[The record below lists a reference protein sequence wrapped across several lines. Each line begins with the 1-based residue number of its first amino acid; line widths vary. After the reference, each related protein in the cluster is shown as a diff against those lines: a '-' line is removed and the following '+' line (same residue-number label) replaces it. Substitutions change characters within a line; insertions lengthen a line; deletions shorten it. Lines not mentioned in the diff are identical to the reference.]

1 LGNCKHPEVTCIN
14 QYELIRKYRCN
25 SCGEIMMCAC
35 EEEFAR
41 RFLPHQ
47 LSYGTELKTRRE
59 VPVTISFQE
68 NICNTCRGQPEEAHP
83 TAEIYGMSSK
93 VVRYYWREIFFE
105 TTQRFGD
112 WADSQGYA
120 DYHNARQE
128 NPDAYSQIEKEVIQ
142 EIKGLHERSPKYI
155 YQEKSQKQVLKENS
169 VEIVKLEGKYVKRA
183 ERGVGILD
191 GTEVCSPEEFAAHY
205 YEKQGYNILFTESI
219 PFHVI
224 FGVFMWLLIQDPKDP
239 VGRLVGFGDRKA
251 FEEGCKGEQIWT
263 HLPEDFGTPGYAA
276 RRAAAIEDHF
286 ALIVSNED
294 DLLWLF
300 DYWIEPSEGLRQ
312 YLWAHRA
319 EDVVKARQVVS
330 LLSVDDI
337 LRILKYLVTDYWRRY
352 VGWPDLIVYNQDSFL
367 FAEVKSSRDR
377 LREDQK
383 NWIYGNSSELHLPF
397 KLIKIHRKAG

>member
-1 LGNCKHPEVTCIN
+1 LN
-14 QYELIRKYRCN
+14 
-25 SCGEIMMCAC
+25 
-35 EEEFAR
+35 
-41 RFLPHQ
+41 
-47 LSYGTELKTRRE
+47 YGTELKTRRE
-59 VPVTISFQE
+59 IPVTIGFQE
-68 NICNTCRGQPEEAHP
+68 NTCNTCRGQLEEAHP
-83 TAEIYGMSSK
+83 KAEIYGMSSK

-120 DYHNARQE
+120 DYHIARQE

-142 EIKGLHERSPKYI
+142 ETKELHERSPKYT
-155 YQEKSQKQVLKENS
+155 YQEKSQKQVLEENN
-169 VEIVKLEGKYVKRA
+169 VEIVKLEGKYVERA

-191 GTEVCSPEEFAAHY
+191 EAEVCSPEEFAAHY
-205 YEKQGYNILFTESI
+205 YEEQGYNILFTESI

-239 VGRLVGFGDRKA
+239 LVRIVGFGDRKA
-251 FEEGCKGEQIWT
+251 FEEGCKGKQIWT
-263 HLPEDFGTPGYAA
+263 HLPGDFGTPGYAA

-286 ALIVSNED
+286 ALIASNKD

-300 DYWIEPSEGLRQ
+300 DYWVEPSDGLRQ

-319 EDVVKARQVVS
+319 GDIVKARQVVS

-352 VGWPDLIVYNQDSFL
+352 VGWPDLVVYNQDSFF

-377 LREDQK
+377 VREDQK
-383 NWIYGNSSELHLPF
+383 NWIYGNSSVLHLPF